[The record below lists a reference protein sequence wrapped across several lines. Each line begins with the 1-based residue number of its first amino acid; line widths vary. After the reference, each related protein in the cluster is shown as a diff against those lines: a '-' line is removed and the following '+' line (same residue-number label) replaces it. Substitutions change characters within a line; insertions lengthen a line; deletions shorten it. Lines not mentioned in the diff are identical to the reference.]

1 MTEIEKTN
9 KKTTIIYMKETGK
22 KSLTLKTLS
31 KSNVW
36 DLQENDI
43 FRMLE
48 AAEKDADL
56 KDNIN
61 HYAVIILSLIH
72 I

>member
-1 MTEIEKTN
+1 
-9 KKTTIIYMKETGK
+9 MKETGK

-56 KDNIN
+56 KDNISQIGRA
-61 HYAVIILSLIH
+61 HV
-72 I
+72 